1 MIDRFFKALIH
12 GISFITTPIFLFHSI
27 SGSLPKNLQTNL
39 HNVEPEI
46 FYQIMKWI
54 NERYDI
60 VSIDDLFSSKKTK
73 RKAAVTFDDAYLSVM
88 EEAIPILIDLKI
100 PSTIYLNGCNLDNLM
115 FWRDKIRYIINN
127 GLVSEFVK
135 FIESTGNYKLSLNNE
150 KFYRNTKAPNVNSKW
165 LDGQLNIFF
174 SKMKERSIPDFPKYC
189 IHKTNQINQ
198 DPLVSYGNHT
208 YHHYVL
214 SSLTKEEQRT
224 EIQKNH
230 KILQKLNINISKI
243 FSIPFGGMEHINH
256 ETFEILKDENYK
268 GILFSNN
275 IVNLNL
281 KENSF
286 PLKFGDRLM
295 VPNSEKIFRKQLLK
309 GSIRPILRDYN
320 YE

>member
-1 MIDRFFKALIH
+1 MIDRLLKVLIY
-12 GISFITTPIFLFHSI
+12 GISIITTPIFLFHSI

-46 FYQIMKWI
+46 FYRIMKWI
-54 NERYDI
+54 NERYEI
-60 VSIDDLFSSKKTK
+60 VSIDDLFSKKNTK

-100 PSTIYLNGCNLDNLM
+100 PSTVFLNGCNLDHLM

-127 GLVSEFVK
+127 GLVSKFVK
-135 FIESTGNYKLSLNNE
+135 FIELTWNYKLPPTNE
-150 KFYRNTKAPNVNSKW
+150 EFYRNTKDPTVNSKW
-165 LDGQLNIFF
+165 LDSQLNVFL
-174 SKMKERSIPDFPKYC
+174 SKMMEKSIPDFPKYC
-189 IHKTNQINQ
+189 IHEQNQIYQ

-224 EIQKNH
+224 EINKNNRMIK
-230 KILQKLNINISKI
+230 KITTNRSKI

-256 ETFEILKDENYK
+256 ETFEILKDENYR
-268 GILFSNN
+268 GVLFSNN

-281 KENSF
+281 KINTF
-286 PLKFGDRLM
+286 NLKIGDRLM
-295 VPNSEKIFRKQLLK
+295 VPNSEKLFKNQVVK